1 MSFDFLAYGDD
12 AAKMPSKTYDLCIVD
27 ADTILYQ
34 AAATVQTNFIIVTHK
49 ESGRQKR
56 FKNVTEFYGRGKKI
70 GGWLGEQNTLR
81 EQKDQPM
88 LSKDDFEIEQFAE
101 IDPDRFPTYQ
111 DALDYALTTIDFAV
125 GELKR
130 NCDSDDY
137 VLVIGSSGNYR
148 KDAAILKPY
157 KGGRGDK
164 PLVFSDL
171 AEKFTNKYKRRVI
184 IAENEEAEDVVAYMM
199 QVEYV
204 EKLKQK
210 REWKKCFAF
219 CDKDLLQIPGPC
231 INYQRYSDGFKEYS
245 PLERMKFLCAQVL
258 AGDPTDF
265 IGGLP
270 NLSEGACA
278 LVGMR
283 KTRGVNRDVALE
295 YLDTAGTIK
304 EVIGRTIF
312 AWHDYYGDDPVD
324 IVDKDGNPRKMMW
337 HELMNETAIL
347 VYLRRKQGEMFDFYE
362 FAKQQGVI

>member
-1 MSFDFLAYGDD
+1 
-12 AAKMPSKTYDLCIVD
+12 
-27 ADTILYQ
+27 
-34 AAATVQTNFIIVTHK
+34 
-49 ESGRQKR
+49 
-56 FKNVTEFYGRGKKI
+56 
-70 GGWLGEQNTLR
+70 
-81 EQKDQPM
+81 M

-204 EKLKQK
+204 EKVEAET
-210 REWKKCFAF
+210 RMEEVF
-219 CDKDLLQIPGPC
+219 CVLRQDLLQIRGHVS
-231 INYQRYSDGFKEYS
+231 IISVTLTDLRVFTTGTNE
-245 PLERMKFLCAQVL
+245 VL
-258 AGDPTDF
+258 MRSRRFSREGDPTNW
-265 IGGLP
+265 GY
-270 NLSEGACA
+270 C
-278 LVGMR
+278 
-283 KTRGVNRDVALE
+283 
-295 YLDTAGTIK
+295 
-304 EVIGRTIF
+304 
-312 AWHDYYGDDPVD
+312 
-324 IVDKDGNPRKMMW
+324 GNT
-337 HELMNETAIL
+337 ESNGSNLMNIKSKHTDSDGRH
-347 VYLRRKQGEMFDFYE
+347 YNTS
-362 FAKQQGVI
+362 